1 MSANA
6 LGTLVA
12 SAPLTTDP
20 TSPSPSDPLI
30 TAPDVWMLLA
40 IFAIL
45 FILGFLAIAETALN
59 RISRVKAQAIADS
72 KASKAAQS
80 LHRLVTHPER
90 FINPLLVTVTVLQ
103 MGQAFLT
110 TLVADSLFGAA
121 GVAVGFVLNVI
132 VFFVLAEAMP
142 KTWAVLSAERAA
154 LFTARPVEWLVS
166 FPPLRMISR
175 ALISLTNVLLP
186 GKGLKEGPFVSE
198 QELLGIVGAAAEDEV
213 IEHEEREL
221 IESIIEFGDTVA
233 REVMVPRPDMLII
246 ENDATVTAALDMA
259 IANGVSRLPVHGA
272 DGEDIVGLAYT
283 KDLIRSEREGRGDEP
298 VLDLARPVHFIP
310 ENKPVSRLMREM
322 QKGKFHLA
330 IVADEY
336 GGIAG
341 LVTLEDCL
349 EELVGEIVDE
359 YDVESDTVQRLPNGD
374 YLVDGGTPVDELND
388 LLDLKLPNE
397 DWDTVGGF
405 IFGTLEHVPEIGE
418 FVVHEWWR
426 FTVEELDG
434 RRVRTVRVRY
444 IPEFDPSRHQA
455 AAPVVD
461 QDADLP
467 PAPDE

>member
-1 MSANA
+1 MTA
-6 LGTLVA
+6 
-12 SAPLTTDP
+12 TDF
-20 TSPSPSDPLI
+20 
-30 TAPDVWMLLA
+30 WMLIAILA
-40 IFAIL
+40 ILVVLAYF
-45 FILGFLAIAETALN
+45 AIAETALN

-72 KASKAAQS
+72 QGSKAARS
-80 LHRLVTHPER
+80 LQRLVSQPER

-121 GVAVGFVLNVI
+121 GVAIGFVLNVI
-132 VFFVLAEAMP
+132 VFFVLTEAMP

-154 LFTARPVEWLVS
+154 LLTARPVEWLVS
-166 FPPLRMISR
+166 FPPLRLVSR
-175 ALISLTNVLLP
+175 ALIGLTNVLLP
-186 GKGLKEGPFVSE
+186 GRGLKEGPFVSE

-233 REVMVPRPDMLII
+233 REVMVPRPDMLIVA
-246 ENDATVTAALDMA
+246 NDATVTAALDLA

-272 DGEDIVGLAYT
+272 DGEDIVGLSYT
-283 KDLIRSEREGRGDEP
+283 KDLIRAEREGRGDEP

-359 YDVESDTVQRLPNGD
+359 YDVEADTVQRLPNGD
-374 YLVDGGTPVDELND
+374 YLVDGGTPVEELSE
-388 LLDLKLPNE
+388 LLDLRLPNQ

-405 IFGTLEHVPEIGE
+405 IFGTLEHVPEVGE
-418 FVVHEWWR
+418 SVAHEGWR

-434 RRVRTVRVRY
+434 RRIRTVRVRY
-444 IPEFDPSRHQA
+444 LSELESPRADRGEGTAEPASNARSA
-455 AAPVVD
+455 A
-461 QDADLP
+461 
-467 PAPDE
+467 E